1 MAKTLLQCWLD
12 LTLGKPDE
20 QVANDS
26 LGVRAAFA
34 GSTRAEIGHGA
45 FENVPDL
52 RAVKNVTL
60 DEGIQKAGKDRAAG
74 NGRPDGLTL
83 MSMGVMGN
91 NPPVYPIKSKTCLV
105 DLPRPLP
112 TFFEILSLRV
122 P

>member
-1 MAKTLLQCWLD
+1 VKIGFWRLVV
-12 LTLGKPDE
+12 TLGKSDE

-34 GSTRAEIGHGA
+34 GSTRGEIGHGA

-74 NGRPDGLTL
+74 NGRPDGAN
-83 MSMGVMGN
+83 SH
-91 NPPVYPIKSKTCLV
+91 VYGGHG
-105 DLPRPLP
+105 
-112 TFFEILSLRV
+112 E
-122 P
+122 